1 MEDKRPLTYSQVDKL
16 NTVLSTE
23 IEIVSHNNFPSLTVT
38 PASLVRGVKKSLLR
52 TGISLKDICMNGSA
66 ASYCI
71 CEDSDNHPQIHYND
85 IDLIFGVNILDD
97 GDFHVIKQAVMESL
111 LDFLPEIVCK
121 SNITSQL
128 MEETYV
134 RKMVLVSNQASRWS
148 LISLGDSNSAGGTA
162 TTIELKFVDKMRRKY
177 EFTVDSFQIL
187 MDSYFDFNQC
197 TEESPVSMSQMF
209 FPSVEAM
216 SVYDNYDEA
225 FDHLNNR
232 LIHTKAPEEIRGG
245 GLLKYCSL
253 LVNGFKPANSKEISH
268 LEPYM
273 CSRFFIDFPT
283 EEVQYAKIEKYV
295 ASRFLQHKGFGE
307 GVRKGVEFLEILY
320 AVVSS
325 RAKCLVES
333 ERQKTMRVISY
344 IKNLLSPPTPPSF
357 YPYHVITG
365 YHYSHHQQQQHQ
377 HQHQHQRHVHQ
388 NSRGSAASST
398 RYATTTSSHYHRNTS
413 STFSRSSSPSNTY
426 SSKHSTSSRHSH
438 WSSVGASPTR
448 ITSVVH

>member
-1 MEDKRPLTYSQVDKL
+1 MEDKRPLTFSQVDKL
-16 NTVLSTE
+16 NNVLSTE
-23 IEIVSHNNFPSLTVT
+23 MEILSHNNFPSLTIT
-38 PASLVRGVKKSLLR
+38 PASWVRVVKQNLLKA
-52 TGISLKDICMNGSA
+52 GIRLKDIRMNGSA

-85 IDLIFGVNILDD
+85 IDLIFGVSIKDD

-111 LDFLPEIVCK
+111 LDFLPEMVCK

-134 RKMVLVSNQASRWS
+134 RKMVLVSNQTSRWS
-148 LISLGDSNSAGGTA
+148 LISLGDSRSTSGMAA
-162 TTIELKFVDKMRRKY
+162 TIELKFVDKMRRKY

-209 FPSVEAM
+209 FPSIYAL
-216 SVYDNYDEA
+216 SVYDDYDEA
-225 FDHLNNR
+225 IDHLNNR

-253 LVNGFKPANSKEISH
+253 LVNGFRPADLTEMRR

-295 ASRFLQHKGFGE
+295 ASRFMQHKGFGE
-307 GVRKGVEFLEILY
+307 GMQKGVEFLDILY
-320 AVVSS
+320 AVVVS

-333 ERQKTMRVISY
+333 ERLKTMRVIAY
-344 IKNLLSPPTPPSF
+344 IKNLLSPPSLPSF
-357 YPYHVITG
+357 YPYHIVTG
-365 YHYSHHQQQQHQ
+365 FHHHQHQNHHRHYQHHQHHQQY
-377 HQHQHQRHVHQ
+377 
-388 NSRGSAASST
+388 NSTSSAAATT
-398 RYATTTSSHYHRNTS
+398 RYVHRQHDASS
-413 STFSRSSSPSNTY
+413 FSRSSSPTSTY
-426 SSKHSTSSRHSH
+426 KHSASSQPLPQTRWNPVGTS
-438 WSSVGASPTR
+438 TR
-448 ITSVVH
+448 ITSAVH

>member
-1 MEDKRPLTYSQVDKL
+1 MEDKRPLTFSQVDKL

-23 IEIVSHNNFPSLTVT
+23 MEILSHNNFPSLTIT
-38 PASLVRGVKKSLLR
+38 PASLVRVVKQSLLR
-52 TGISLKDICMNGSA
+52 AGICLKDIRMNGSA

-85 IDLIFGVNILDD
+85 IDLIFGVSIKED
-97 GDFHVIKQAVMESL
+97 GDFHTIKQAAMESL
-111 LDFLPEIVCK
+111 LDFLPDIVSK
-121 SNITSQL
+121 SNISPQL

-134 RKMVLVSNQASRWS
+134 KKMVLVSNQSSRWS
-148 LISLGDSNSAGGTA
+148 LISLGDSKAAGGAA
-162 TTIELKFVDKMRRKY
+162 TTIELKFVDTLRRKY

-187 MDSYFDFNQC
+187 IDSYFDFNQC

-209 FPSVEAM
+209 FPSIYAI
-216 SVYDNYDEA
+216 SVYHNYDEA
-225 FDHLNNR
+225 VDHLNNR

-253 LVNGFKPANSKEISH
+253 LVNGFKPANPKDMTR

-295 ASRFLQHKGFGE
+295 TSRFLQHKTFAE
-307 GVRKGVEFLEILY
+307 GVRKGVEFLDILY
-320 AVVSS
+320 AVVGS

-344 IKNLLSPPTPPSF
+344 IKNLLSPPTPSF
-357 YPYHVITG
+357 YQYQVVTG
-365 YHYSHHQQQQHQ
+365 FQQHHHHSHHHQ
-377 HQHQHQRHVHQ
+377 HRHQYNQR
-388 NSRGSAASST
+388 SSAST
-398 RYATTTSSHYHRNTS
+398 RYLHCHYDTTTSTS
-413 STFSRSSSPSNTY
+413 SSYKRNSSPTNTFG
-426 SSKHSTSSRHSH
+426 SKHQRSH
-438 WSSVGASPTR
+438 WSSAVG
-448 ITSVVH
+448 TSSARRTSAVH